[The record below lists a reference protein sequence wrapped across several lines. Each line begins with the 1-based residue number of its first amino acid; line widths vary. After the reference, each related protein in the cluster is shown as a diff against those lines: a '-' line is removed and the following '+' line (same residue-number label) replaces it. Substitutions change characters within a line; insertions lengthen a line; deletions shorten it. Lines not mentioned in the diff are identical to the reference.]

1 MEAQL
6 ASVLAQLDALTG
18 QVRTLAAASAAAAA
32 ASAATSSSAAPPPP
46 PPPLPP
52 LTTHG
57 AAAGARQI
65 SQSMLLP
72 DRSGDVLRPTLYR
85 HRPEARLDGLEGAGF
100 GEDAVLA
107 TLKLGA
113 LRIAAFVG

>member
-1 MEAQL
+1 
-6 ASVLAQLDALTG
+6 
-18 QVRTLAAASAAAAA
+18 
-32 ASAATSSSAAPPPP
+32 
-46 PPPLPP
+46 
-52 LTTHG
+52 
-57 AAAGARQI
+57 
-65 SQSMLLP
+65 MLLP